1 MFHHDCP
8 LFLGVGLLYHFLFWD
23 LFHVLQIENFHFFL
37 FLIFIFAWL
46 GKSCFFVQQVP
57 IYFLEKHKKVIS
69 GALYLLV

>member
-1 MFHHDCP
+1 MFYKLKIFS
-8 LFLGVGLLYHFLFWD
+8 LFP
-23 LFHVLQIENFHFFL
+23 